1 MKELKVNQTI
11 SNEEIAVSGL
21 KERNVAEISAKIY
34 EKGDR
39 VYFFDEMDSSHYR
52 LFSVIHKRSFFL

>member
-1 MKELKVNQTI
+1 MKLNQTV
-11 SNEEIAVSGL
+11 SVEEIAILGL
-21 KERNVAEISAKIY
+21 KELNVAEISAKIY

-52 LFSVIHKRSFFL
+52 LFSVINKRSFFL